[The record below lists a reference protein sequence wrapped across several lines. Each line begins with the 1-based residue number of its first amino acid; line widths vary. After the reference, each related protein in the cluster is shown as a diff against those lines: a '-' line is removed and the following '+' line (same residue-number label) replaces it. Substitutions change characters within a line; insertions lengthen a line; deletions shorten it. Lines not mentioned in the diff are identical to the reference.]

1 MKTLKVAWRS
11 LCGTYPP
18 SVSEPRSGGY
28 SGGVSPVRA
37 LALVAVVG
45 WAFTASADIPASAY
59 VQDGLVVQYDGID
72 NAGTGAHDVN
82 ARTWKDLKGQGGDM
96 PLGGLTSPVWDGKGL
111 SFSACGI
118 YNSTV
123 TTEFLCTPNVLKLGD
138 EFTIQMFCNTGD
150 KYDCR
155 RWDVV
160 PYANSYETWTSSDEG
175 FLERIN
181 NANRFSLKPWVS
193 NADII
198 FTTVVGDK
206 KHRFMIEPIG
216 GTAQSVEGN
225 LPSCVVNNRL
235 AFMKTNGSNVPRK
248 DCYSI
253 RIYSRALTADE
264 IAFNANIDKLRFE
277 GGVDGVRYE
286 NGRLEYRVNAVASE
300 GGSVAV
306 GDGTE
311 AWGAG
316 EEEAVIVATPAEGH
330 AFVCW
335 QGDISGLT
343 EEQLKSSELT
353 VAFGDKPRTL
363 TAAFKSIEEF
373 GSYDYAQDGLVFQ
386 LDGIENAGRGT
397 HDAEAT
403 EWIDLASGI
412 KIPLTENDTVGE
424 KFTQLVTSKSFS
436 GFKDVK
442 TTETFTVEVCQR
454 STVYLGTDINQY
466 LTFQIGG
473 RCYLG
478 YYGKPAAP
486 GVSTLVGIS
495 SDGTFKTPHPMY
507 GVDNGI
513 LRNLTQTNAHTIAA
527 VARIGSFDAWF
538 DGQPRPHGTAS
549 VSSGWASA
557 DGAGAIGNATAKP
570 EYYAVRVYNRA
581 LTNAELAR
589 HARLDRIR
597 FFGADEGMRPSADG
611 DEYRVRVTTPDG
623 SVADAWYAKG
633 EAANLSYSP
642 RVGETFRFWKP
653 APEGVDRTQTS
664 ISFEVNEPLST
675 VARIVDDPS
684 RLTAGSYV
692 REGLV
697 LQFDGIA
704 NAGIDEDGDELHDGQ
719 SIWWKDLSGEGQ
731 DAYVVKFDTNIHWTE
746 DACDQMAAGYMVGA
760 YFAFPIGDKFYAAQN
775 DLTGSTV
782 QMAGRKRLEGAG
794 LNCYTHLVGYKGGWS
809 LYMPDLGSGLTYYV
823 GGVGNKFTNA
833 KASTNMA
840 VTVSFTTEGAP
851 AGNGFLRRWFGSD
864 DYAQSAVST
873 TAMKDLT
880 GRTGNIFGV
889 GYYDQGFIL
898 RAARFYNRVLTDYE
912 RLLNTR
918 IDEERFYGTN
928 ATRIVSVESESSNF
942 GEPKGWGYG
951 AYRVEPGETVSC
963 SFTDSLE
970 LFDDGIRALP
980 ITDGERTGLAGYT
993 VSNRVSVSY
1002 GNPTAS
1008 AFEGMANDD
1017 FRLIWHWRH
1026 QYRLDYTSSAGGTVA
1041 CVKPSGGW
1049 HDEGISV
1056 TLTAQPD
1063 DDHVFA
1069 GWAGTTVGIADLSAA
1084 TITVPVDRAR
1094 ALSAVFQEK
1103 HHTPVELSWQGGE
1116 TGRWSD
1122 PANWGGVLPQ
1132 VGDFVT
1138 VGEGV
1143 EVSLDTATPVLG
1155 SLTLQGTIEATGW
1168 GNSINAEMV
1177 TVGNGGVIT
1186 CAGEFGSMSEV
1197 SNRVWI
1203 VCGDLTVAQGGR
1215 IDVTG
1220 KGWKAAPGEF
1230 GAGPGAGTVA
1240 GCGGAY
1246 GGFAG
1251 SGYIGYE
1258 DCTQMRMPYGDPLD
1272 PRDPGSAGS
1281 AAKLANVSFCGGSGG
1296 GAVLVEATGAVTLNG
1311 QIVANGT
1318 NGVGDWS
1325 GGGSGGSVS
1334 IHCATIGGLG
1344 SVSAR
1349 GGSQCLAHGGNGS
1362 GGRIAVRYDRE
1373 EQAKL
1378 ERPGLVFDAGTPTSS
1393 SAYSYEISHGDGEG
1407 GTVWLPDASLLV
1419 PEAFNVTGQVLV
1431 DGAVLS
1437 LPTLVIDSR
1446 RVAFTQDG
1454 FKLTVTGDV
1463 TLQGTGAATLELGGS
1478 LLIHRGST
1486 CTGST
1491 SGFRRFGDQSPI
1503 DIRIGGN
1510 FSIGGSRGE
1519 VILRAAKMTEEDAN
1533 PEDCR
1538 PVGGTLKVGGTL
1550 SVAKN
1555 SRLVTVSHYCT
1566 GVSPRIECG
1575 NFVLAEGA
1583 TVTASSQGYYAGN
1596 PSAALPLDGQ
1606 KGTLVGFGPGAP
1618 VGYANGY
1625 DGAGASHIGLGGF
1638 RSETLPDTFLYDSS
1652 EMPHMPGSGCCSAY
1666 NCGCDAAG
1674 GGVVFLEVEGR
1685 CRLLGKVLANGSTQ
1699 GSGHAASCAGG
1710 AIYIKTR
1717 KLYLAPTAVV
1727 QAKGGTKSGSGGS
1740 GGGGGVA
1747 LYRVFDQSGSALTS
1761 STTAEEL
1768 ITAGIASA
1776 PAGDVP
1782 DETHHQSN
1790 GSVYLGQL
1798 PKPGLTILVK

>member
-1 MKTLKVAWRS
+1 MRNLKVA
-11 LCGTYPP
+11 
-18 SVSEPRSGGY
+18 
-28 SGGVSPVRA
+28 
-37 LALVAVVG
+37 LVAACAGVVG

-59 VQDGLVVQYDGID
+59 VQTGLVVQYDGID
-72 NAGTGAHDVN
+72 NAGTGTHDAN
-82 ARTWKDLKGQGGDM
+82 APTWKDLKGQGGDM

-111 SFSACGI
+111 SFSACGM

-123 TTEFLCTPNVLKLGD
+123 MTEFLCTPNVLKLGD

-160 PYANSYETWTSSDEG
+160 PYNSNYETWTSQSEG

-181 NANRFSLKPWVS
+181 GVNRFSLKPWVS

-235 AFMKTNGSNVPRK
+235 AFMKTNGSKVPRK

-253 RIYSRALTADE
+253 RIYNRALTANE

-286 NGRLEYRVNAVASE
+286 NGRLEYRVKAVASE

-412 KIPLTENDTVGE
+412 KIPLTADDVVSE
-424 KFTQLVTSKSFS
+424 KFTQLVASKSFS
-436 GFKDVK
+436 GFKDVT
-442 TTETFTVEVCQR
+442 TTEAFTVEVCQR
-454 STVYLGTDINQY
+454 STAYLGTEINQH
-466 LTFQIGG
+466 LTFQVGG

-478 YYGKPAAP
+478 YHAKSTEP
-486 GVSTLVGIS
+486 GVSTLVGIAA
-495 SDGTFKTPHPMY
+495 DATCKTPHPMY
-507 GVDNGI
+507 GVENGI
-513 LRNLTQTNAHTIAA
+513 LRNLAQTNAHTIAA

-549 VSSGWASA
+549 ISSGWAGA
-557 DGAGAIGNATAKP
+557 DGKGAIGNATAKP

-581 LTNAELAR
+581 LTNAELER
-589 HARLDRIR
+589 HARIDRIR
-597 FFGADEGMRPSADG
+597 FFGADEGMRPSANG
-611 DEYRVRVTTPDG
+611 DEYRVRVTRPDG
-623 SVADAWYAKG
+623 SVTDAWYAKG
-633 EAANLSYSP
+633 ETATVSYSP

-684 RLTAGSYV
+684 RLTAASYV

-704 NAGIDEDGDELHDGQ
+704 NAGIDEDGDELHNSQ

-731 DAYVVKFDTNIHWTE
+731 DAYVVKNDTALQWTD
-746 DACDQMAAGYMVGA
+746 DACDQMVPGYMVGG
-760 YFAFPIGDKFYAAQN
+760 YFAFPIGDAFFEAQN
-775 DLTGSTV
+775 NRNASTI
-782 QMAGRKRLEGAG
+782 QMVGRKRQEGTG
-794 LNCYTHLVGYKGGWS
+794 LNCYTHLVGYSGGWS
-809 LYMPDLGSGLTYYV
+809 FYMQNLTSSMSYYAC
-823 GGVGNKFTNA
+823 GPRYDFTNA
-833 KASTNMA
+833 KAATNM
-840 VTVSFTTEGAP
+840 TLTTTFTTAGAP

-864 DYAQSAVST
+864 DYAQSTVST
-873 TAMKDLT
+873 SSMKDLT
-880 GRTGNIFGV
+880 GRTGYIFGV

-898 RAARFYNRVLTDYE
+898 RAARFYNRELTDYE

-928 ATRIVSVESESSNF
+928 ETRIVSVESDSSNF
-942 GEPKGWGYG
+942 GAPSGYGYG
-951 AYRVEPGETVSC
+951 AYRVEPGEAISC
-963 SFTDSLE
+963 SFTDSLA

-1008 AFEGMANDD
+1008 AFEGIANDD

-1026 QYRLDYTSSAGGTVA
+1026 QYRLDYTSSAGGTIA
-1041 CVKPSGGW
+1041 CVKASGGW
-1049 HDEGISV
+1049 HDEGVSV

-1069 GWAGTTVGIADLSAA
+1069 GWAGTTVGVADLSAA
-1084 TITVPVDRAR
+1084 TITVPVDRVR

-1103 HHTPVELSWQGGE
+1103 HHTPVALSWQGGE

-1168 GNSINAEMV
+1168 GNSINAE
-1177 TVGNGGVIT
+1177 TVLVEEGGVIT
-1186 CAGEFGSMSEV
+1186 CVGGFGSMGEV

-1203 VCGDLTVAQGGR
+1203 VCRDLTVAQGGR

-1220 KGWKAAPGEF
+1220 KGWSVGPGVY
-1230 GAGPGAGTVA
+1230 GAGPGAGTVPC
-1240 GCGGAY
+1240 CGGCY

-1251 SGYIGYE
+1251 SGYIGFE
-1258 DCTQMRMPYGDPLD
+1258 NSGQMMMPYGDAED

-1281 AAKLANVSFCGGSGG
+1281 AAVLGDAAYCGGNGG
-1296 GAVLVEATGAVTLNG
+1296 GAVLIEATGAVTLNG
-1311 QIVANGT
+1311 QIVADGT
-1318 NGVGDWS
+1318 NGSGNKQGAAS
-1325 GGGSGGSVS
+1325 GGGSGGGVS
-1334 IHCATIGGLG
+1334 IRCTTISGTG
-1344 SVSAR
+1344 SFSAR
-1349 GGSQCLAHGGNGS
+1349 GGNKAAGAGGNGS
-1362 GGRIAVRYDRE
+1362 GGRIAVHYDLT

-1378 ERPGLVFDAGTPTSS
+1378 SRPGFTFDVGTPIVTTTYGYESS
-1393 SAYSYEISHGDGEG
+1393 PDNGEG
-1407 GTVWLPDASLLV
+1407 GTVWLPDAALIA
-1419 PEAFNVTGQVLV
+1419 PEEFNITGQVLI
-1431 DGAVLS
+1431 DGAELS
-1437 LPTLVIDSR
+1437 VPTLVIDSR

-1454 FKLTVTGDV
+1454 FKLTVDGDV
-1463 TLQGTGAATLELGGS
+1463 TLQGTGAATLELGGG
-1478 LLIHRGST
+1478 LLVHRAYGCWDSIGHT
-1486 CTGST
+1486 
-1491 SGFRRFGDQSPI
+1491 GFRRFGDQSPI

-1510 FSIGGSRGE
+1510 LTLGGTRSEVVLRG
-1519 VILRAAKMTEEDAN
+1519 AKMTAADAD
-1533 PEDCR
+1533 PADCR

-1550 SVAKN
+1550 SVALN
-1555 SRLVTVSHYCT
+1555 SRVVTVSHYCT

-1583 TVTASSQGYYAGN
+1583 TVTASSQGYYSKN
-1596 PSAALPLDGQ
+1596 PLATLPLEGE
-1606 KGTLVGFGPGAP
+1606 GSYGFGPWSAGPGYTTGYCAP
-1618 VGYANGY
+1618 
-1625 DGAGASHIGLGGF
+1625 GASHLGLGGAGEEGNMGK
-1638 RSETLPDTFLYDSS
+1638 SLPDTYLYDTA
-1652 EMPHMPGSGCCSAY
+1652 EMPHMPGSGCA
-1666 NCGCDAAG
+1666 NTFGTTQAAV
-1674 GGVVFLEVEGR
+1674 GGVIFIEVEGR
-1685 CRLLGKVLANGSTQ
+1685 CRILGTVVADGSLQ
-1699 GSGHAASCAGG
+1699 GSGHGSGCAGG
-1710 AIYIKTR
+1710 AIYVRAR
-1717 KLYLAPTAVV
+1717 KLYLSPTSIVR
-1727 QAKGGTKSGSGGS
+1727 AKGASCLGNGGC

-1747 LYRVFDQSGSALTS
+1747 LYRVFDQAGSVLTS
-1761 STTAEEL
+1761 SMTAEEL
-1768 ITAGIASA
+1768 IATGVVSAAAGKE
-1776 PAGDVP
+1776 P
-1782 DETHHQSN
+1782 DAKHLQTH
-1790 GSVYLGQL
+1790 GTVYLGQL
-1798 PKPGLTILVK
+1798 PKPGLTILVR